1 MTASDDR
8 VVRPFAERR
17 VAEPDVVTRVSP
29 TPDEAP
35 APVKVA
41 TAVVSVGVA
50 AKAKKRSWKRPMLF
64 AVLPVA
70 LAVGGYAYVT
80 GGAVMSTD
88 NAYVQSQVLGL
99 STDVSGTVSAI
110 EVHNNQVVKK
120 GQVMFRLRPD
130 SFQVALDGA
139 QAQLGTV
146 RNQVLTLQATYR
158 QSLAQIEQ
166 ARADIPYYETGFKRQ
181 QDLMA
186 SGSAAKSSFDQ
197 AQHDLTSARQRLIVS
212 QAQAESMLA
221 QLGNDA
227 NQPVEQN
234 PFYRQSKSLVDN
246 AQRDLN
252 DTVVRAPFDGV
263 VTNVD
268 ALQVGAYLPAAQ
280 QGFTLV
286 SSANRWVD
294 ASPKETELTWVE
306 PGQKATITADTYPGL
321 SWEGRV
327 ESINPASGAS
337 FSLLPAQNTSGNWV
351 KVVQRIPMRIK
362 ILSTEDKPELRMGM
376 SVVVDVETGH
386 ARGIPEAFKPLVAL
400 ARPYIRQAKALAERY
415 IHSHG

>member
-1 MTASDDR
+1 MTETDER
-8 VVRPFAERR
+8 IVHPFAARR
-17 VAEPDVVTRVSP
+17 NTEAEIVQKVALAPVEAL
-29 TPDEAP
+29 AP
-35 APVKVA
+35 AQVAPTLPAATEPVRI
-41 TAVVSVGVA
+41 
-50 AKAKKRSWKRPMLF
+50 AKRNWKRPLLF
-64 AVLPVA
+64 ALLPIALVA
-70 LAVGGYAYVT
+70 GGYEYVT

-88 NAYVQSQVLGL
+88 NAYVQSQMLGL

-110 EVHNNQVVKK
+110 EVHNNQSVKK

-130 SFQVALDGA
+130 SFQIALDGA

-146 RNQVLTLQATYR
+146 RNQVLTLQASYKET
-158 QSLAQIEQ
+158 LAQIEQ
-166 ARADIPYYETGFKRQ
+166 AKADIPYYETGFKRQ

-186 SGSAAKSSFDQ
+186 SGSAARSSFDQ

-212 QAQAESMLA
+212 QAQAASMLA

-227 NQPVEQN
+227 NQSVEQN
-234 PFYRQSKSLVDN
+234 PFYLQSKSLVDN

-252 DTVVRAPFDGV
+252 DTVVRAPFDGI

-286 SSANRWVD
+286 SSEHRWID

-306 PGQKATITADTYPGL
+306 PGQTATITADSYPGVT
-321 SWEGRV
+321 WEGKV

-351 KVVQRIPMRIK
+351 KVVQRIPMRIQ
-362 ILSTEDKPELRMGM
+362 ILSTAGKPPLRMGM
-376 SVVVDVETGH
+376 SVVVDVQTGH
-386 ARGIPEAFKPLVAL
+386 ARGIPEALKPLVAFAQPYVQQ
-400 ARPYIRQAKALAERY
+400 ARTFAERY
-415 IHSHG
+415 TRSHG